1 MTKFLNDSTSLKG
14 CNVHNHGWNPR
25 IRIQSACTS
34 TGRNHGYNPRL
45 WIVNPSGVVI
55 HVTTPLITSLK
66 GCNVHNHG
74 WNPWRDD
81 AIRGE
86 GM

>member
-1 MTKFLNDSTSLKG
+1 MDG
-14 CNVHNHGWNPR
+14 
-25 IRIQSACTS
+25 IRGEMIQSACTS

-45 WIVNPSGVVI
+45 WIVNPSEVVI
-55 HVTTPLITSLK
+55 HVTTPLTTSLK

-81 AIRGE
+81 AIDTQSACHICR
-86 GM
+86 